1 MRHYALLLGLLLTA
15 GSTYILHLAVG
26 SAGFERLTGARASAM
41 EPVASTPQEIWYG
54 GVIAPVT
61 IEARRGAPPAVV
73 LSWIRMIEG
82 SKREAVCT
90 RANQPKA
97 PAAER
102 ERHRTVGVGF

>member
-15 GSTYILHLAVG
+15 GSTYVLHLAVG
-26 SAGFERLTGARASAM
+26 SAGFERLTAGATAM
-41 EPVASTPQEIWYG
+41 EPVPLPPQEIWYG
-54 GVIAPVT
+54 GVLAPVT

-97 PAAER
+97 PSAER
-102 ERHRTVGVGF
+102 ERHRTIGAGF